1 MVNCTG
7 DGCWTYMENI
17 VKWILKIPPHLA
29 CCYTIPC
36 RETLMSANQ
45 AINDKLQDSV
55 ATYLRCSEVV
65 NNQIKKGSDMT
76 ELWS

>member
-1 MVNCTG
+1 
-7 DGCWTYMENI
+7 
-17 VKWILKIPPHLA
+17 
-29 CCYTIPC
+29 
-36 RETLMSANQ
+36 MSANQ

-65 NNQIKKGSDMT
+65 NNKIKKGSDMT